1 MAKALRIAIAQINST
16 VGDIDGNAQKILE
29 YVRRAKRLQA
39 DIVTFPELSL
49 CGYPP
54 EDLLLNPS
62 FIEENL
68 KNIKR
73 IAGSIDGITAV
84 VGFVDKQKGSLYNA
98 AALIAQGKIKG
109 VHHKIHLPN
118 YSVFDEKR
126 YFKEGKDPLIFK
138 IGDICCGINI
148 CEDIWYSDG
157 PLKVQARKGAGII
170 FAINAS
176 PYYMG
181 KIKERERVLNNQAR
195 KNKVFISYTNL
206 VGGQDELIFDG
217 QSFIVDDN
225 GRVAGRAEAFKD
237 DLLVVDV
244 RISPKRH
251 IVRKA
256 ISIKKQVKTETVS
269 IPKRK
274 YKSIKLLDE
283 VYQALILGL
292 KDYVSKNRFERVLI
306 GLSGG
311 IDSALTTVIAKEA
324 LGRNNTIGVLMPS
337 AFTSKETNADAVE
350 LGKRL
355 GIRLFNIPIGN
366 MYEVYLNSLAPVFKG
381 YPENIAEENIQARIR
396 GNILMAISNKFGY
409 LVLTTG
415 NKSEVSC
422 GYCTLYG
429 DMAGGFSVI
438 KDVPK
443 TLVYKLANDVV
454 NRDEEIIPKRIIE
467 RAPTAELKPGQ
478 KDTDTL
484 PPYELLDPIVE
495 AYVEED
501 KALRD
506 IVRKGSKKSVV
517 AKVIQMID
525 RNEYKRR
532 QAPPGIKITPKAF
545 GKDRRMPITNRFVEK

>member
-1 MAKALRIAIAQINST
+1 MSKVLRVAIAQINST
-16 VGDIDGNAQKILE
+16 VGDIEGNAQRILE
-29 YVRRAKRLQA
+29 YVRRAKKLQA

-54 EDLLLNPS
+54 EDLLLKPS
-62 FIEENL
+62 FVEENL
-68 KNIKR
+68 KKIKR
-73 IAGSIDGITAV
+73 IANSIDGITAV
-84 VGFVDKQKGSLYNA
+84 VGFADKQKGNLYNA
-98 AALIAQGKIKG
+98 AALITQGKIKG

-126 YFKEGKDPLIFK
+126 YFKAGRDPLIFK

-148 CEDIWYSDG
+148 CEDTWCSEG
-157 PLKVQARKGAGII
+157 PLKLQARKGASII

-181 KIKERERVLNNQAR
+181 KIKEREKVLNDQAQ

-206 VGGQDELIFDG
+206 VGGQDELVFDG
-217 QSFIVDDN
+217 QSFILDDS
-225 GRVAGRAEAFKD
+225 GQMIGRAEAFKD
-237 DLLVVDV
+237 DLLVVD
-244 RISPKRH
+244 IKIKPKKRTARKTITIKRSSKAKTVPIPRRKQGH
-251 IVRKA
+251 I
-256 ISIKKQVKTETVS
+256 
-269 IPKRK
+269 
-274 YKSIKLLDE
+274 KSLDE
-283 VYQALILGL
+283 IYQALVLGL
-292 KDYVSKNRFERVLI
+292 RDYVAKNGFSRVLI

-311 IDSALTTVIAKEA
+311 IDSALTAVIAKEA
-324 LGRNNTIGVLMPS
+324 LGERNTIGVLMPS
-337 AFTSKETNADAVE
+337 RITSKETKADALE
-350 LGKRL
+350 LAKRL
-355 GIRLFNIPIGN
+355 GIRTYSVPIGSI
-366 MYEVYLNSLAPVFKG
+366 YEVYLKDLAPIFKG
-381 YPENIAEENIQARIR
+381 YPKNIAEENIQARIR

-443 TLVYKLANDVV
+443 MLVYSLVKQVV
-454 NRDEEIIPKRIIE
+454 NNKEEIIPKRIIK
-467 RAPTAELKPGQ
+467 RPPTAELKPGQ

-484 PPYELLDPIVE
+484 PSYELLDPIVE
-495 AYVEED
+495 EYVEKD
-501 KALRD
+501 KVLGD
-506 IVRKGSKKSVV
+506 IVKKGFKKSLVT
-517 AKVIQMID
+517 KVIQMID

-545 GKDRRMPITNRFVEK
+545 GKDRRMPITNRFTVK